1 MRSIQSVLKSNNF
14 KFSKQFGQ
22 NFITDETLLDSIVK
36 DANITEEDIVVEV
49 GPGAGTL
56 TRAIAKSAKKV
67 ISFEIDKTLE
77 PILKETLNEVS
88 DNTQIIFKDIQ
99 KVNEEELRK
108 IVGCQNY
115 KVVANLPYYIT
126 TPIIMKFL
134 ESDFKPQS
142 ITVMVQKEVAER
154 LKKDAKSSET
164 GAISLAIAL
173 EGEVEMTRIVKR
185 DMFFPAPNVD
195 SAVINI
201 VLNDKFKDINK
212 LKVKKVIK
220 AAFLMRRKTLLNN
233 LINSFKVTKDEI
245 IEIFNKLNINPMA
258 RGEELSVEDYIKLA
272 DLLGI

>member
-22 NFITDETLLDSIVK
+22 NFITDENLLDNIVS
-36 DANITEEDIVVEV
+36 DAQITDEDIVIEV

-56 TRAIAKSAKKV
+56 TRAIAKKAKKV
-67 ISFEIDKTLE
+67 ISFEIDRTLE
-77 PILKETLNEVS
+77 PILKETLQEVNEK
-88 DNTQIIFKDIQ
+88 TQIIFKDIQ
-99 KVNEEELRK
+99 KVSEEELK
-108 IVGCQNY
+108 EIVGQDKY

-134 ESDFKPQS
+134 EGNFKPQS

-173 EGEVEMTRIVKR
+173 EGDVEMTRIVKR

-201 VLNDKFKDINK
+201 VLNDKYANVNK
-212 LKVKKVIK
+212 SEVKKVIK
-220 AAFLMRRKTLLNN
+220 AAFLMRRKTLMNN
-233 LINSFKVTKDEI
+233 LLNSFKLTKDEI
-245 IEIFNKLNINPMA
+245 IKIFATLGINEKA
-258 RGEELSVEDYIKLA
+258 RGEELNIEQYIALA
-272 DLLGI
+272 HLI